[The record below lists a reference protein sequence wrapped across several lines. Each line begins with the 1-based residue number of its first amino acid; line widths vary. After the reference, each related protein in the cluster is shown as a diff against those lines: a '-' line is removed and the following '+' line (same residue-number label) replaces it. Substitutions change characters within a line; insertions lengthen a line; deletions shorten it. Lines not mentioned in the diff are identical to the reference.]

1 MRTGGRRRT
10 PQPLITTGARVFG
23 RVSSSVVGAE
33 VSPHLELIIL
43 RGSEDDADTCA
54 LGAVA
59 AVEAFAFGVPE
70 LHVIV
75 DGLYDLDQKVRAF
88 LRCPAFWGL
97 AKEPHHRRHNLA
109 HVSVHDMRITPG
121 VFPSACLPEGGLESI
136 TFWESGL
143 RGCLEVGAG
152 EGCCA
157 EGFGAAAGAAG
168 VS

>member
-1 MRTGGRRRT
+1 MRTEGRRRT
-10 PQPLITTGARVFG
+10 PQPLITTGAEAFG
-23 RVSSSVVGAE
+23 TLSSSVVGAE

-43 RGSEDDADTCA
+43 RGPEDDADTCA
-54 LGAVA
+54 LGAVST
-59 AVEAFAFGVPE
+59 VEALAFRMPE

-88 LRCPAFWGL
+88 RRCPAFRGL
-97 AKEPHHRRHNLA
+97 TKEPRHRVQGFV
-109 HVSVHDMRITPG
+109 HVSVHDMRIDPG
-121 VFPSACLPEGGLESI
+121 VCPSACLPEGGLESI
-136 TFWESGL
+136 AFWESGL
-143 RGCLEVGAG
+143 RCRLEVGAG

>member
-1 MRTGGRRRT
+1 ME
-10 PQPLITTGARVFG
+10 P
-23 RVSSSVVGAE
+23 
-33 VSPHLELIIL
+33 SPHHELIIL
-43 RGSEDDADTCA
+43 GGSENNTDTCA

-97 AKEPHHRRHNLA
+97 AKEPRHRFQGFA

-121 VFPSACLPEGGLESI
+121 VCPSACLPEGGLESVAEG
-136 TFWESGL
+136 ESGVG
-143 RGCLEVGAG
+143 GCLEVGAG
-152 EGCCA
+152 EGGCA